1 MKVLLWDIDGTLICS
16 GNAGERAIHY
26 AMRDVFG
33 VSSSLD
39 VIDYRGRTDRFIGY
53 QLFNYHGIE
62 PTPENLHRFLES
74 YLDHLEM
81 ELPKTP
87 GKTHAGVLDILH
99 RADADSELMQG
110 LLTGN
115 LRRGAELKLSF
126 YKVWHYFSFGAFAD
140 DSAIRNELGPY
151 ALERAS
157 KEAGREIAPERV
169 FIIGDTPHDIACG
182 KAIGAQTIAV
192 ATGAFS
198 MEELSKH
205 EPTAVFADF
214 SDTESFFKVIQEI

>member
-26 AMRDVFG
+26 AMADVFG
-33 VSSSLD
+33 VKSSLD

-53 QLFNYHGIE
+53 ELFKYHGIE
-62 PTPENLHRFLES
+62 STAENLHKFLES
-74 YLDHLEM
+74 YLDHLEQ

-87 GKTHAGVLDILH
+87 GKTHVGVLDILH
-99 RADADSELMQG
+99 RADKDASLLQG

-115 LRRGAELKLSF
+115 LRRGAELKLIF

-140 DSAIRNELGPY
+140 DSPIRNELGPF
-151 ALERAS
+151 ALERAAAA
-157 KEAGREIAPERV
+157 AGHEVHPERV

-182 KAIGAQTIAV
+182 KAIGARTIAV

-198 MEELSKH
+198 VQELSKH

-214 SDTESFFKVIQEI
+214 SNVDAFFKVIESA